1 MTSTFLRHAPAA
13 RGDHARRR
21 RRAITLTVPALAAG
35 AFHLAPAVAQ
45 TSEAVHGHGTLGA
58 SGVASRADTDAASA
72 KSDGAVREAASA
84 AASRTTTG
92 AAPNATTLPTIEI
105 VAAPESTPL
114 VVVTDPKTPRQP
126 LPASDGADYL
136 KTIPGFASIRSGG
149 TNGDPVL
156 RGMFGSRLNI
166 LANGMPTLGACPGRM
181 DAPTSYI
188 APESYDKVT
197 LVKGPQT
204 VLYGPGASAG
214 TVLFERVTPRF
225 KTPGMRFDG
234 SVVGGSF
241 GRNDQNV
248 DVTAGT
254 PDFYGRVSANHAH
267 SQDYEDGNGRTV
279 PSQWD
284 KWNADAALGWT
295 PDDNTRLEL
304 TAGTGDGYAR
314 YAGRGMDGAHFRRE
328 TFGLK
333 FDKKHIGDVLDRIE
347 AQVFYNEADHVMD
360 NYTLRMPDPTSSM
373 PMRMASEVRRRT
385 LGARVAATLR
395 LTDAFKLVTGVD
407 AQSNRLD
414 SRSAMGM
421 QNYGDKPWNPQANM
435 WNAGAFG
442 ELTWYASDASR
453 VIGGAR
459 IDYAAARDKRATTGG
474 MKMSMRNPTFDDLRS
489 RVLPSGF
496 VRYERDLASLP
507 VTWYAGIGHA
517 QRFPDYWELFS
528 AKRGPNG
535 SINAFSAI
543 KPEKTTQ
550 LDIGAQYK
558 SDKLDAWVSAYAG
571 YVQDFILFDYA
582 TGPMGQTTRAT
593 NVNAQIMGGEVGA
606 SWRPLA
612 PWRFEGA
619 LAYAWGRN
627 VQSGAPLPQMPPL
640 EARFGVEYTRGP
652 WSAGGL
658 WRVVAPQHRYA
669 LNEGNVVGKDFGPS
683 AGFGVL
689 SLHAQYNVSKT
700 VQISVGV
707 DNVLDKAYAE
717 HLNLAGNAGFGYPA
731 NLPVTEPGRT
741 AWVRL
746 STKL

>member
-1 MTSTFLRHAPAA
+1 MTIFSLRTPPALRSACARPAPRMLKLA
-13 RGDHARRR
+13 
-21 RRAITLTVPALAAG
+21 VPALTAG
-35 AFHLAPAVAQ
+35 VL
-45 TSEAVHGHGTLGA
+45 S
-58 SGVASRADTDAASA
+58 
-72 KSDGAVREAASA
+72 ASA
-84 AASRTTTG
+84 AAAD
-92 AAPNATTLPTIEI
+92 AARRAEASPDESGMLLPPVEV
-105 VAAPESTPL
+105 VASPLSTPL
-114 VVVTDPKTPRQP
+114 VVVTDPKAPRQP

-136 KTIPGFASIRSGG
+136 KTIPGFTSIRSGG

-156 RGMFGSRLNI
+156 RGMFGSRLNV
-166 LANGMPTLGACPGRM
+166 LANGMPTLGACPNRM

-197 LVKGPQT
+197 VVKGPQT

-214 TVLFERVTPRF
+214 TVLFERTTPRF
-225 KTPGMRFDG
+225 ERPGMRFDG

-254 PDFYGRVSANHAH
+254 PDFYGRVIANHAH
-267 SQDYEDGNGRTV
+267 AQDYRDGNGRTV

-295 PDDNTRLEL
+295 PDAHTRVEL

-314 YAGRGMDGAHFRRE
+314 YAGRGMDGAHFRRD
-328 TFGLK
+328 TFGLS
-333 FDKKHIGDVLDRIE
+333 FDKRHLGDVLDRIE
-347 AQVFYNEADHVMD
+347 ARVYYNEADHVMD
-360 NYTLRMPDPTSSM
+360 NYTLRQPDPASSM

-385 LGARVAATLR
+385 VGARAAATWR
-395 LTDAFKLVTGVD
+395 FGDAFKLVTGID

-414 SRSAMGM
+414 SRAAMGR
-421 QNYGDKPWNPQANM
+421 QNYGDQPWDAQATM

-442 ELTWYASDASR
+442 ELTWYAAETAR

-459 IDYAAARDKRATTGG
+459 VDYASARDKRATTGG
-474 MKMSMRNPTFDDLRS
+474 MMTSRPNPTFDDDRA

-517 QRFPDYWELFS
+517 ERYPDYWELFS
-528 AKRGPNG
+528 AKRGPAG
-535 SINAFSAI
+535 SVNAFSAVQ
-543 KPEKTTQ
+543 PEKTTQ

-558 SDKLDAWVSAYAG
+558 SDRLDAWVSAYAG

-582 TGPMGQTTRAT
+582 SGTMGSTTRAS
-593 NVNAQIMGGEVGA
+593 NVNAQIMGGEAGVG
-606 SWRPLA
+606 WRPIA
-612 PWRFEGA
+612 PLRIETSV
-619 LAYAWGRN
+619 AYAWGRN
-627 VQSGAPLPQMPPL
+627 ATSGDPLPQMPPL
-640 EARFGVEYTRGP
+640 EARVGLEYTRGA

-689 SLHAQYNVSKT
+689 SLHAQYNLSKT

-707 DNVLDKAYAE
+707 DNLLNKAYAE

-731 NLPVTEPGRT
+731 NAPVNEPGRT
-741 AWVRL
+741 AWVRV
-746 STKL
+746 SAKL

>member
-1 MTSTFLRHAPAA
+1 MTNFSLRTPPASRSACARPAPRMLKLA
-13 RGDHARRR
+13 
-21 RRAITLTVPALAAG
+21 VPALTAGVLSATAA
-35 AFHLAPAVAQ
+35 AAAADAPAHRADVPPD
-45 TSEAVHGHGTLGA
+45 TPGMLLPPVEV
-58 SGVASRADTDAASA
+58 VAS
-72 KSDGAVREAASA
+72 
-84 AASRTTTG
+84 
-92 AAPNATTLPTIEI
+92 PL
-105 VAAPESTPL
+105 STPL
-114 VVVTDPKTPRQP
+114 VIVTDPKAPRQP

-136 KTIPGFASIRSGG
+136 KTIPGFTSIRSGG

-156 RGMFGSRLNI
+156 RGMFGSRLNV
-166 LANGMPTLGACPGRM
+166 LANGMPTLGACPNRM

-197 LVKGPQT
+197 VVKGPQT

-214 TVLFERVTPRF
+214 TVLFERTTPRF
-225 KTPGMRFDG
+225 ERPGMRFDG
-234 SVVGGSF
+234 SIVGGAS

-254 PDFYGRVSANHAH
+254 PDFYGRVIANHAH
-267 SQDYEDGNGRTV
+267 EQDYRDGNGRTV

-295 PDDNTRLEL
+295 PDAHTRVEL

-314 YAGRGMDGAHFRRE
+314 YAGRGMDGAHFRRD
-328 TFGLK
+328 TFGLS
-333 FDKKHIGDVLDRIE
+333 FDKRHLGDVLDRIE
-347 AQVFYNEADHVMD
+347 ARVYYNEADHVMD
-360 NYTLRMPDPTSSM
+360 NYTLRQPDPASSM

-385 LGARVAATLR
+385 LGARAAATWR
-395 LTDAFKLVTGVD
+395 FGDAFKLVTGVD

-414 SRSAMGM
+414 SRAAMGR
-421 QNYGDKPWNPQANM
+421 QNYGDQPWDAQATM

-442 ELTWYASDASR
+442 ELTWYATEAAR

-459 IDYAAARDKRATTGG
+459 VDYASARDKRATTGG
-474 MKMSMRNPTFDDLRS
+474 MMMSRPNPTFDDDRA

-517 QRFPDYWELFS
+517 ERYPDYWELFS
-528 AKRGPNG
+528 AKRGPAG
-535 SINAFSAI
+535 SVNAFSAVQ
-543 KPEKTTQ
+543 PEKTTQ

-558 SDKLDAWVSAYAG
+558 SDRLDAWVSAYAG

-582 TGPMGQTTRAT
+582 SGMMGPTTRAS
-593 NVNAQIMGGEVGA
+593 NVNAQIMGGEAGVG
-606 SWRPLA
+606 WRPLA
-612 PWRFEGA
+612 PLRIETSV
-619 LAYAWGRN
+619 AYAWGRN
-627 VQSGAPLPQMPPL
+627 ATSGDPLPQMPPL
-640 EARFGVEYTRGP
+640 EARVGLEYTRGA

-689 SLHAQYNVSKT
+689 SLHAQYNLSKT

-707 DNVLDKAYAE
+707 DNLLNKAYAE

-731 NLPVTEPGRT
+731 NAPVNEPGRT
-741 AWVRL
+741 AWVRV
-746 STKL
+746 SAKL

>member
-1 MTSTFLRHAPAA
+1 MMHFPLRAQSASRNASRITCNTPS
-13 RGDHARRR
+13 RRLPLMLK
-21 RRAITLTVPALAAG
+21 LTMPALAAS
-35 AFHLAPAVAQ
+35 AM
-45 TSEAVHGHGTLGA
+45 T
-58 SGVASRADTDAASA
+58 AAC
-72 KSDGAVREAASA
+72 AA
-84 AASRTTTG
+84 TG
-92 AAPNATTLPTIEI
+92 AARAEGAGPAAQAGAADLLPPVEV
-105 VAAPESTPL
+105 VASPLRTPL
-114 VVVTDPKTPRQP
+114 VVVTNPKTPRQP

-149 TNGDPVL
+149 TNGDAVL

-188 APESYDKVT
+188 APESYDKLTV
-197 LVKGPQT
+197 VKGPQT

-214 TVLFERVTPRF
+214 TVLFERTTRRF
-225 KTPGMRFDG
+225 DKPGMRFDG
-234 SVVGGSF
+234 SLVGGSF
-241 GRNDQNV
+241 GRNDQNI

-254 PDFYGRVSANHAH
+254 PDVYGRVTANHAH
-267 SQDYEDGNGRTV
+267 SDDYKDGNGRTV

-295 PDDNTRLEL
+295 PDDHTRVEL
-304 TAGTGDGYAR
+304 TAGGGDGYAR

-328 TFGLK
+328 TFGLS
-333 FDKKHIGDVLDRIE
+333 FDRQHIGDVLDRVE
-347 AQVFYNEADHVMD
+347 ARVYYNEADHVMD

-385 LGARVAATLR
+385 LGARAAATFR
-395 LTDAFKLVTGVD
+395 FGDDFKLVAGVD

-414 SRSAMGM
+414 SRSAMGR
-421 QNYGDKPWNPQANM
+421 QNYADKPWNAQTTM

-459 IDYAAARDKRATTGG
+459 VDYASARDKRPTTGG
-474 MKMSMRNPTFDDLRS
+474 MMGKPNPTFDDDRS

-496 VRYERDLASLP
+496 IRYERDLTALP

-517 QRFPDYWELFS
+517 ERFPDYWELFS
-528 AKRGPNG
+528 AKRGPAG
-535 SINAFSAI
+535 AVNAFSAV

-550 LDIGAQYK
+550 LDIGAQYR
-558 SDKLDAWVSAYAG
+558 SERLDAWVSAYAG
-571 YVQDFILFDYA
+571 YVQDFILFNYA
-582 TGPMGQTTRAT
+582 AGMMGSTTQAT
-593 NVNAQIMGGEVGA
+593 NVNAQIMGGEAGVA
-606 SWRPLA
+606 WRPVA
-612 PWRFEGA
+612 PLRVETS

-627 VQSGAPLPQMPPL
+627 VATGDPLPQMPPL
-640 EARFGVEYTRGP
+640 EARFGVEYTRGA

-658 WRVVAPQHRYA
+658 WRVVASQHRYA

-700 VQISVGV
+700 VQVSVGV
-707 DNVLDKAYAE
+707 DNVLNKAYTE
-717 HLNLAGNAGFGYPA
+717 HLNLAGNAGFGYAA
-731 NLPVTEPGRT
+731 NTPVTEPGRT
-741 AWVRL
+741 AWVRV
-746 STKL
+746 SAKM

>member
-1 MTSTFLRHAPAA
+1 MTIFQLRAQPSPRNA
-13 RGDHARRR
+13 GMRRLPLMLK
-21 RRAITLTVPALAAG
+21 LTMPALAA
-35 AFHLAPAVAQ
+35 
-45 TSEAVHGHGTLGA
+45 
-58 SGVASRADTDAASA
+58 SA
-72 KSDGAVREAASA
+72 MTAASA
-84 AASRTTTG
+84 ATDAARTADTAA
-92 AAPNATTLPTIEI
+92 AAPAGVAEMLPPVEV
-105 VAAPESTPL
+105 VASPLTTPL
-114 VVVTDPKTPRQP
+114 VVVTDPKKPRQP

-136 KTIPGFASIRSGG
+136 KTIPGFTSIRSGG

-197 LVKGPQT
+197 VVKGPQT

-225 KTPGMRFDG
+225 DKPGMRFDG

-241 GRNDQNV
+241 GRNDQNL

-254 PDFYGRVSANHAH
+254 PDVYGRVTANHAH
-267 SQDYEDGNGRTV
+267 SDDYKDGNGRTV

-295 PDDNTRLEL
+295 PDDHTRVEL
-304 TAGTGDGYAR
+304 TAGGGDGYAR

-328 TFGLK
+328 TFGLS
-333 FDKKHIGDVLDRIE
+333 FDKRHIGDVLERIE
-347 AQVFYNEADHVMD
+347 ARVYYNEADHVMD
-360 NYTLRMPDPTSSM
+360 NYTLRQPDPTSSM

-385 LGARVAATLR
+385 FGARAAATFR
-395 LTDAFKLVTGVD
+395 FGSDFKLVTGVD

-414 SRSAMGM
+414 SRGAMGR
-421 QNYGDKPWNPQANM
+421 QNYGDQPWDAQATM

-459 IDYAAARDKRATTGG
+459 VDYASARDKRPTTGG
-474 MKMSMRNPTFDDLRS
+474 MMSKPNPTFDDTRS

-496 VRYERDLASLP
+496 VRYERDLAALP
-507 VTWYAGIGHA
+507 VTWYAGIGHTE
-517 QRFPDYWELFS
+517 RYPDYWELFS
-528 AKRGPNG
+528 AKRGPDG
-535 SINAFSAI
+535 AVNAFSAVQ
-543 KPEKTTQ
+543 PEKTTQ
-550 LDIGAQYK
+550 LDIGAQYRG
-558 SDKLDAWVSAYAG
+558 DKLDAWVSGYAG
-571 YVQDFILFDYA
+571 YVQDYILFNYA
-582 TGPMGQTTRAT
+582 AGKMGMTTQST
-593 NVNAQIMGGEVGA
+593 NVNAQIMGGEAGLA
-606 SWRPLA
+606 WRPVA
-612 PWRFEGA
+612 PLRVETS

-627 VQSGAPLPQMPPL
+627 ATSGDPLPQMPPL
-640 EARFGVEYTRGP
+640 EARFGLEYTRGA

-669 LNEGNVVGKDFGPS
+669 LNQGNVVGKDFGSS

-700 VQISVGV
+700 VQVSAGV
-707 DNVLDKAYAE
+707 DNVLDKAYTE

-731 NLPVTEPGRT
+731 RTPVNEPGRT
-741 AWVRL
+741 AWVRV
-746 STKL
+746 SAKM

>member
-1 MTSTFLRHAPAA
+1 MTHFPLRAPSASRNA
-13 RGDHARRR
+13 SRITRNTPSRRLPLMLK
-21 RRAITLTVPALAAG
+21 LTMPALAASAMTAACAATG
-35 AFHLAPAVAQ
+35 AARAEGAAPAVQA
-45 TSEAVHGHGTLGA
+45 GA
-58 SGVASRADTDAASA
+58 ADLLPPVEVVASPLR
-72 KSDGAVREAASA
+72 
-84 AASRTTTG
+84 
-92 AAPNATTLPTIEI
+92 
-105 VAAPESTPL
+105 TPL
-114 VVVTDPKTPRQP
+114 VVVTNPKTPRQP

-149 TNGDPVL
+149 TNGDAVL

-188 APESYDKVT
+188 APESYDKLTV
-197 LVKGPQT
+197 VKGPQT

-214 TVLFERVTPRF
+214 TVLFERTTRRF
-225 KTPGMRFDG
+225 DKPGMRFDG
-234 SVVGGSF
+234 SLVGGSF
-241 GRNDQNV
+241 GRNDQNI

-254 PDFYGRVSANHAH
+254 PDVYGRVTANHAH
-267 SQDYEDGNGRTV
+267 SDDYKDGNGRTV

-295 PDDNTRLEL
+295 PDDHTRVEL
-304 TAGTGDGYAR
+304 TAGGGDGYAR

-328 TFGLK
+328 TFGLS
-333 FDKKHIGDVLDRIE
+333 FDKQHIGDVLDRVE
-347 AQVFYNEADHVMD
+347 ARVYYNEADHVMD
-360 NYTLRMPDPTSSM
+360 NYTLRQPDPTSSM

-385 LGARVAATLR
+385 LGARAAATFR
-395 LTDAFKLVTGVD
+395 FGDDFKLVAGVD

-414 SRSAMGM
+414 SRSAMGR
-421 QNYGDKPWNPQANM
+421 QNYADKPWNAQTTM

-459 IDYAAARDKRATTGG
+459 VDYASARDKRPTTGG
-474 MKMSMRNPTFDDLRS
+474 MMGKPNPTFDDDRS

-496 VRYERDLASLP
+496 IRYERDLTALP

-517 QRFPDYWELFS
+517 ERFPDYWELFS
-528 AKRGPNG
+528 ANRGPAG
-535 SINAFSAI
+535 AVNAFSAV

-550 LDIGAQYK
+550 LDIGAQYR
-558 SDKLDAWVSAYAG
+558 SERLDAWVSAYAG
-571 YVQDFILFDYA
+571 YVQDFILFNYA
-582 TGPMGQTTRAT
+582 AGMMGSTTQAT
-593 NVNAQIMGGEVGA
+593 NVNAQIMGGEAGVA
-606 SWRPLA
+606 WRPVA
-612 PWRFEGA
+612 PLRVETS

-627 VQSGAPLPQMPPL
+627 VATGDPLPQMPPL
-640 EARFGVEYTRGP
+640 EARFGVEYTRGA

-658 WRVVAPQHRYA
+658 WRVAASQHRYA

-700 VQISVGV
+700 VQVSVGV
-707 DNVLDKAYAE
+707 DNVLNKAYTE
-717 HLNLAGNAGFGYPA
+717 HLNLAGNAGFGYAA
-731 NLPVTEPGRT
+731 NTPVTEPGRT
-741 AWVRL
+741 AWVRV
-746 STKL
+746 SAKM

>member
-1 MTSTFLRHAPAA
+1 MIHFPLRAPSASRNA
-13 RGDHARRR
+13 SRITRNTPSRRLPLMLK
-21 RRAITLTVPALAAG
+21 LTMPALAAS
-35 AFHLAPAVAQ
+35 AM
-45 TSEAVHGHGTLGA
+45 T
-58 SGVASRADTDAASA
+58 AAC
-72 KSDGAVREAASA
+72 AA
-84 AASRTTTG
+84 TG
-92 AAPNATTLPTIEI
+92 AARADDAGPAAQAGAADLLPPVEV
-105 VAAPESTPL
+105 VASPLRTPL
-114 VVVTDPKTPRQP
+114 VVVTNPKTPRQP

-149 TNGDPVL
+149 TNGDAVL

-188 APESYDKVT
+188 APESYDKLTV
-197 LVKGPQT
+197 VKGPQT

-214 TVLFERVTPRF
+214 TVLFERTTRRF
-225 KTPGMRFDG
+225 DKPGMRFDG
-234 SVVGGSF
+234 SLVGGSF
-241 GRNDQNV
+241 GRNDQNI

-254 PDFYGRVSANHAH
+254 PDVYGRVTANHAH
-267 SQDYEDGNGRTV
+267 SDDYKDGNGRTV

-295 PDDNTRLEL
+295 PDDHTRVEL
-304 TAGTGDGYAR
+304 TAGGGDGYAR

-328 TFGLK
+328 TFGLS
-333 FDKKHIGDVLDRIE
+333 FDKQHIGNVLDRVE
-347 AQVFYNEADHVMD
+347 ARVYYNEADHVMD
-360 NYTLRMPDPTSSM
+360 NYTLRQPDPTSSM

-385 LGARVAATLR
+385 LGARAAATFR
-395 LTDAFKLVTGVD
+395 FGDDFKLVAGVD

-414 SRSAMGM
+414 SRSAMGR
-421 QNYGDKPWNPQANM
+421 QNYADKPWNAQTTM

-459 IDYAAARDKRATTGG
+459 VDYASARDKRPTTGG
-474 MKMSMRNPTFDDLRS
+474 MMGKPNPTFDDDRS

-496 VRYERDLASLP
+496 IRYERDLTALP

-517 QRFPDYWELFS
+517 ERFPDYWELFS
-528 AKRGPNG
+528 AKRGPAG
-535 SINAFSAI
+535 AVNAFSAV

-550 LDIGAQYK
+550 LDIGAQYR
-558 SDKLDAWVSAYAG
+558 SERLDAWVSAYAG
-571 YVQDFILFDYA
+571 YVQDFILFNYA
-582 TGPMGQTTRAT
+582 AGMMGSTTQAT
-593 NVNAQIMGGEVGA
+593 NVNAQIMGGEAGVA
-606 SWRPLA
+606 WRPVA
-612 PWRFEGA
+612 PLRVETS

-627 VQSGAPLPQMPPL
+627 VATGDPLPQMPPL
-640 EARFGVEYTRGP
+640 EARFGVEYTRGA

-658 WRVVAPQHRYA
+658 WRVVASQHRYA

-700 VQISVGV
+700 VQVSVGV
-707 DNVLDKAYAE
+707 DNVLNKAYTE
-717 HLNLAGNAGFGYPA
+717 HLNLAGNAGFGYAA
-731 NLPVTEPGRT
+731 NTPVTEPGRT
-741 AWVRL
+741 AWVRV
-746 STKL
+746 SAKM

>member
-1 MTSTFLRHAPAA
+1 MTIFSLRTPPAPRSACA
-13 RGDHARRR
+13 RPAPRMLKL
-21 RRAITLTVPALAAG
+21 AVPALTAGVLSATAA
-35 AFHLAPAVAQ
+35 AAEADAPAHRADVPPD
-45 TSEAVHGHGTLGA
+45 TPGMLLPPVEV
-58 SGVASRADTDAASA
+58 VAS
-72 KSDGAVREAASA
+72 
-84 AASRTTTG
+84 
-92 AAPNATTLPTIEI
+92 PL
-105 VAAPESTPL
+105 STPL
-114 VVVTDPKTPRQP
+114 VVVTDPKAPRQP

-136 KTIPGFASIRSGG
+136 KTIPGFTSIRSGG

-156 RGMFGSRLNI
+156 RGMFGSRLNV
-166 LANGMPTLGACPGRM
+166 LANGMPTLGACPNRM

-197 LVKGPQT
+197 VVKGPQT

-214 TVLFERVTPRF
+214 TVLFERTTPRF
-225 KTPGMRFDG
+225 ERPGMRFDG

-254 PDFYGRVSANHAH
+254 LDFYGRVIANHAH
-267 SQDYEDGNGRTV
+267 AQDYRDGNGRTV

-295 PDDNTRLEL
+295 PDAHTRVEL

-314 YAGRGMDGAHFRRE
+314 YAGRGMDGAHFRRD
-328 TFGLK
+328 TFGLS
-333 FDKKHIGDVLDRIE
+333 FDKRHLGDVLDRIE
-347 AQVFYNEADHVMD
+347 ARVYYNEADHVMD
-360 NYTLRMPDPTSSM
+360 NYTLRQPDPASSM

-385 LGARVAATLR
+385 VGARAAATWR
-395 LTDAFKLVTGVD
+395 FGDAFKLVTGVD

-414 SRSAMGM
+414 SRAAMGR
-421 QNYGDKPWNPQANM
+421 QNYGDQPWDAQATM

-442 ELTWYASDASR
+442 ELTWYATEAAR

-459 IDYAAARDKRATTGG
+459 VDYASARDKRATTGG
-474 MKMSMRNPTFDDLRS
+474 MMTSRPNPTFDDDRA

-496 VRYERDLASLP
+496 LRYERDLASLP

-517 QRFPDYWELFS
+517 ERYPDYWELFS
-528 AKRGPNG
+528 AKRGPAG
-535 SINAFSAI
+535 SVNAFSAVR
-543 KPEKTTQ
+543 PEKTTQ

-558 SDKLDAWVSAYAG
+558 SDRLDAWVSAYAG

-582 TGPMGQTTRAT
+582 SGMMGPTTQAS
-593 NVNAQIMGGEVGA
+593 NVNAQIMGGEAGVG
-606 SWRPLA
+606 WRPLA
-612 PWRFEGA
+612 PLRIETS

-627 VQSGAPLPQMPPL
+627 ATSGDPLPQMPPL
-640 EARFGVEYTRGP
+640 EARVGLEYTRGA
-652 WSAGGL
+652 WSAGGV

-707 DNVLDKAYAE
+707 DNLLNKAYAE

-731 NLPVTEPGRT
+731 NAPVNEPGRT
-741 AWVRL
+741 AWVRV
-746 STKL
+746 SAKL

>member
-1 MTSTFLRHAPAA
+1 MIHFPLRAPSAS
-13 RGDHARRR
+13 RITRNTTTRRLPLMLK
-21 RRAITLTVPALAAG
+21 LTMPALAAC
-35 AFHLAPAVAQ
+35 
-45 TSEAVHGHGTLGA
+45 
-58 SGVASRADTDAASA
+58 AA
-72 KSDGAVREAASA
+72 
-84 AASRTTTG
+84 TG
-92 AAPNATTLPTIEI
+92 AARADDAGPAAQAGAADLLPPVEV
-105 VAAPESTPL
+105 VASPLRTPL
-114 VVVTDPKTPRQP
+114 VVVTNPKTPRQP

-149 TNGDPVL
+149 TNGDAVL

-188 APESYDKVT
+188 APESYDKLTV
-197 LVKGPQT
+197 VKGPQT

-214 TVLFERVTPRF
+214 TVLFERTTRRF
-225 KTPGMRFDG
+225 DKPGMRFDG
-234 SVVGGSF
+234 SLVGGSF
-241 GRNDQNV
+241 GRNDQNI

-254 PDFYGRVSANHAH
+254 PDVYGRVTANHAH
-267 SQDYEDGNGRTV
+267 SDDYKDGNGRTV

-295 PDDNTRLEL
+295 PDDHTRVEL
-304 TAGTGDGYAR
+304 TAGGGDGYAR

-328 TFGLK
+328 TFGLS
-333 FDKKHIGDVLDRIE
+333 FDRQHIGDVLDRVE
-347 AQVFYNEADHVMD
+347 ARVYYNEADHVMD
-360 NYTLRMPDPTSSM
+360 NYTLRQPDPTSSM

-385 LGARVAATLR
+385 FGARAAATFR
-395 LTDAFKLVTGVD
+395 FGDDFKLVAGVD

-414 SRSAMGM
+414 SRSAMGR
-421 QNYGDKPWNPQANM
+421 QNYADKPWNAQTTM

-459 IDYAAARDKRATTGG
+459 VDYASARDKRPTTGG
-474 MKMSMRNPTFDDLRS
+474 MMGKPNPTFDDDRS

-496 VRYERDLASLP
+496 IRYERDLTALP

-517 QRFPDYWELFS
+517 ERFPDYWELFS
-528 AKRGPNG
+528 AKRGPAG
-535 SINAFSAI
+535 AVNAFSAV

-550 LDIGAQYK
+550 LDIGAQYR
-558 SDKLDAWVSAYAG
+558 SERLDAWVSAYAG
-571 YVQDFILFDYA
+571 YVQDFILFNYA
-582 TGPMGQTTRAT
+582 AGMMGSTTQAT
-593 NVNAQIMGGEVGA
+593 NVNAQIMGGEAGVA
-606 SWRPLA
+606 WRPVA
-612 PWRFEGA
+612 PLRVETS

-627 VQSGAPLPQMPPL
+627 VATGDPLPQMPPL
-640 EARFGVEYTRGP
+640 EARFGVEYTRGA

-658 WRVVAPQHRYA
+658 WRVVASQHRYA

-700 VQISVGV
+700 VQVSVGV
-707 DNVLDKAYAE
+707 DNVLNKAYTE
-717 HLNLAGNAGFGYPA
+717 HLNLAGNAGFGYAA
-731 NLPVTEPGRT
+731 NTPVTEPGRT
-741 AWVRL
+741 AWVRV
-746 STKL
+746 SAKM

>member
-1 MTSTFLRHAPAA
+1 MIRFPLCAQSASRNAS
-13 RGDHARRR
+13 R
-21 RRAITLTVPALAAG
+21 ITCNTTRNTPSWRLPLMLKLTMPALAAS
-35 AFHLAPAVAQ
+35 AM
-45 TSEAVHGHGTLGA
+45 T
-58 SGVASRADTDAASA
+58 AAC
-72 KSDGAVREAASA
+72 AA
-84 AASRTTTG
+84 TG
-92 AAPNATTLPTIEI
+92 AARADDAGPAVQAGAADLLPPVEV
-105 VAAPESTPL
+105 VASPLRTPL
-114 VVVTDPKTPRQP
+114 VVVTNPKTPRQP

-149 TNGDPVL
+149 TNGDAVL

-188 APESYDKVT
+188 APESYDKLTV
-197 LVKGPQT
+197 VKGPQT

-214 TVLFERVTPRF
+214 TVLFERTTRRF
-225 KTPGMRFDG
+225 DKPGMRFDG
-234 SVVGGSF
+234 SLVGGSF
-241 GRNDQNV
+241 GRNDQNI

-254 PDFYGRVSANHAH
+254 PDVYGRVTANHAH
-267 SQDYEDGNGRTV
+267 SDDYKDGNGRTV

-295 PDDNTRLEL
+295 PDDHTRVEL
-304 TAGTGDGYAR
+304 TAGGGDGYAR

-328 TFGLK
+328 TFGLS
-333 FDKKHIGDVLDRIE
+333 FDKQHIGDVLDRVE
-347 AQVFYNEADHVMD
+347 ARVYYNEADHVMD
-360 NYTLRMPDPTSSM
+360 NYTLRQPDPTSSM

-385 LGARVAATLR
+385 LGARAAATFR
-395 LTDAFKLVTGVD
+395 FGDDFKLVAGVD

-414 SRSAMGM
+414 SRSAMGR
-421 QNYGDKPWNPQANM
+421 QNYADKPWNAQTTM

-459 IDYAAARDKRATTGG
+459 VDYASARDKRPTTGG
-474 MKMSMRNPTFDDLRS
+474 MMGKPNPTFDDDRS

-496 VRYERDLASLP
+496 IRYERDLTALP

-517 QRFPDYWELFS
+517 ERFPDYWELFS
-528 AKRGPNG
+528 AKRGPAG
-535 SINAFSAI
+535 AVNAFSAV

-550 LDIGAQYK
+550 LDIGAQYR
-558 SDKLDAWVSAYAG
+558 SERLDAWVSAYAG
-571 YVQDFILFDYA
+571 YVQDFILFNYA
-582 TGPMGQTTRAT
+582 SGMMGSTTQAT
-593 NVNAQIMGGEVGA
+593 NVNAQIMGGEAGVA
-606 SWRPLA
+606 WRPVA
-612 PWRFEGA
+612 PLRVETS

-627 VQSGAPLPQMPPL
+627 VATGDPLPQMPPL
-640 EARFGVEYTRGP
+640 EARFGVEYTRGA

-658 WRVVAPQHRYA
+658 WRVVASQHRYA

-700 VQISVGV
+700 VQVSVGV
-707 DNVLDKAYAE
+707 DNVLNKAYTE
-717 HLNLAGNAGFGYPA
+717 HLNLAGNAGFGYAA
-731 NLPVTEPGRT
+731 NTPVTEPGRT
-741 AWVRL
+741 AWVRV
-746 STKL
+746 SAKM

>member
-1 MTSTFLRHAPAA
+1 MIHFPLRAQSASRNASRITCNTTRNTPS
-13 RGDHARRR
+13 RRLPLMLK
-21 RRAITLTVPALAAG
+21 LTMPALAAS
-35 AFHLAPAVAQ
+35 AM
-45 TSEAVHGHGTLGA
+45 T
-58 SGVASRADTDAASA
+58 AAC
-72 KSDGAVREAASA
+72 AA
-84 AASRTTTG
+84 TG
-92 AAPNATTLPTIEI
+92 AARADDAGPAAQAGAADLLPPVEV
-105 VAAPESTPL
+105 VASPLRTPL
-114 VVVTDPKTPRQP
+114 VVVTNPKTPRQP

-149 TNGDPVL
+149 TNGDAVL

-188 APESYDKVT
+188 APESYDKLTV
-197 LVKGPQT
+197 VKGPQT

-214 TVLFERVTPRF
+214 TVLFERTTRRF
-225 KTPGMRFDG
+225 DKPGMRFDG
-234 SVVGGSF
+234 SLVGGSF
-241 GRNDQNV
+241 GRNDQNI

-254 PDFYGRVSANHAH
+254 PDVYGRVTANHAH
-267 SQDYEDGNGRTV
+267 SDDYKDGNGRTV

-295 PDDNTRLEL
+295 PDDHTRVEL
-304 TAGTGDGYAR
+304 TAGGGDGYAR

-328 TFGLK
+328 TFGLS
-333 FDKKHIGDVLDRIE
+333 FDKQHIGDVLDRVE
-347 AQVFYNEADHVMD
+347 ARVYYNEADHVMD
-360 NYTLRMPDPTSSM
+360 NYTLRQPDPTSSM

-385 LGARVAATLR
+385 LGARAAATFR
-395 LTDAFKLVTGVD
+395 FGDDFKLVAGVD

-414 SRSAMGM
+414 SRSAMGR
-421 QNYGDKPWNPQANM
+421 QNYADKPWNAQTTM

-459 IDYAAARDKRATTGG
+459 VDYASARDKRPTTGG
-474 MKMSMRNPTFDDLRS
+474 MMGKPNPTFDDDRS

-496 VRYERDLASLP
+496 IRYERDLTALP

-517 QRFPDYWELFS
+517 ERFPDYWELFS
-528 AKRGPNG
+528 AKRGPAG
-535 SINAFSAI
+535 AVNAFSAV

-550 LDIGAQYK
+550 LDIGAQYR
-558 SDKLDAWVSAYAG
+558 SERLDAWVSAYAG
-571 YVQDFILFDYA
+571 YVQDFILFNYA
-582 TGPMGQTTRAT
+582 AGMMGSTTQAT
-593 NVNAQIMGGEVGA
+593 NVNAQIMGGEAGVA
-606 SWRPLA
+606 WRPVA
-612 PWRFEGA
+612 PLRVETS

-627 VQSGAPLPQMPPL
+627 VATGDPLPQMPPL
-640 EARFGVEYTRGP
+640 EARFGVEYTRGA

-658 WRVVAPQHRYA
+658 WRVVASQHRYA

-700 VQISVGV
+700 VQVSVGV
-707 DNVLDKAYAE
+707 DNVLNKAYTE
-717 HLNLAGNAGFGYPA
+717 HLNLAGNAGFGYAA
-731 NLPVTEPGRT
+731 NTPVTEPGRT
-741 AWVRL
+741 AWVRV
-746 STKL
+746 SAKM

>member
-1 MTSTFLRHAPAA
+1 MTIFQLRAQPSPRNA
-13 RGDHARRR
+13 GMRRLPLMLK
-21 RRAITLTVPALAAG
+21 LTMPALAA
-35 AFHLAPAVAQ
+35 
-45 TSEAVHGHGTLGA
+45 
-58 SGVASRADTDAASA
+58 SA
-72 KSDGAVREAASA
+72 MTAASA
-84 AASRTTTG
+84 ATDAARTADTEA
-92 AAPNATTLPTIEI
+92 AAPAGVAEMLPPVEV
-105 VAAPESTPL
+105 VASPLTTPL
-114 VVVTDPKTPRQP
+114 VVVTDPKKPRQP

-136 KTIPGFASIRSGG
+136 KTIPGFTSIRSGG

-197 LVKGPQT
+197 VVKGPQT

-225 KTPGMRFDG
+225 DKPGMRFDG

-241 GRNDQNV
+241 GRNDQNL

-254 PDFYGRVSANHAH
+254 PDVYGRVTANHAH
-267 SQDYEDGNGRTV
+267 SDDYKDGNGRTV

-295 PDDNTRLEL
+295 PDDHTRVEL
-304 TAGTGDGYAR
+304 TAGGGDGYAR

-328 TFGLK
+328 TFGLS
-333 FDKKHIGDVLDRIE
+333 FDKRHIGDVLERIE
-347 AQVFYNEADHVMD
+347 ARVYYNEADHVMD
-360 NYTLRMPDPTSSM
+360 NYTLRQPDPTSSM

-385 LGARVAATLR
+385 FGARAAATFR
-395 LTDAFKLVTGVD
+395 FGSDFKLVTGVD

-414 SRSAMGM
+414 SRGAMGR
-421 QNYGDKPWNPQANM
+421 QSYGDQPWDAQATM

-442 ELTWYASDASR
+442 ELTSYASDASR

-459 IDYAAARDKRATTGG
+459 VDYASARDKRPTTGG
-474 MKMSMRNPTFDDLRS
+474 MMSKPNPTFDDTRS

-496 VRYERDLASLP
+496 VRYERDLAALP
-507 VTWYAGIGHA
+507 VTWYAGIGHTE
-517 QRFPDYWELFS
+517 RYPDYWELFS
-528 AKRGPNG
+528 AKRGPDG
-535 SINAFSAI
+535 AVNAFSAVQ
-543 KPEKTTQ
+543 PEKTTQ
-550 LDIGAQYK
+550 LDIGAQYRG
-558 SDKLDAWVSAYAG
+558 DKLDAWVSGYVG
-571 YVQDFILFDYA
+571 YVQDYILFNYA
-582 TGPMGQTTRAT
+582 AGKMGMTTQST
-593 NVNAQIMGGEVGA
+593 NVNAQIMGGEAGLA
-606 SWRPLA
+606 WRPVA
-612 PWRFEGA
+612 PLRVETS

-627 VQSGAPLPQMPPL
+627 ATSGDPLPQMPPL
-640 EARFGVEYTRGP
+640 EARFGLEYTRGA

-669 LNEGNVVGKDFGPS
+669 LNQGNVVGKDFGSS

-700 VQISVGV
+700 VQVSVGV
-707 DNVLDKAYAE
+707 DNVLDKAYTE

-731 NLPVTEPGRT
+731 RTPVNEPGRT
-741 AWVRL
+741 AWVRV
-746 STKL
+746 SAKM

>member
-1 MTSTFLRHAPAA
+1 MTIFQLRAQPSPRNA
-13 RGDHARRR
+13 GMRRLPLMLK
-21 RRAITLTVPALAAG
+21 LTMPALAA
-35 AFHLAPAVAQ
+35 
-45 TSEAVHGHGTLGA
+45 
-58 SGVASRADTDAASA
+58 SA
-72 KSDGAVREAASA
+72 MTAASA
-84 AASRTTTG
+84 ATDAARTADTAA
-92 AAPNATTLPTIEI
+92 AAPAGVAEMLPPVEV
-105 VAAPESTPL
+105 VASPLTTPL
-114 VVVTDPKTPRQP
+114 VVVTDPKKPRQP

-136 KTIPGFASIRSGG
+136 KTIPGFTSIRSGG

-197 LVKGPQT
+197 VVKGPQT

-225 KTPGMRFDG
+225 DKPGMRFDG
-234 SVVGGSF
+234 SVVGSSF
-241 GRNDQNV
+241 GRNDQNL

-254 PDFYGRVSANHAH
+254 PDVYGRVTANHAH
-267 SQDYEDGNGRTV
+267 SDDYKDGNGRTV

-295 PDDNTRLEL
+295 PDDHTRVEL
-304 TAGTGDGYAR
+304 TAGGGDGYAR

-328 TFGLK
+328 TFGLS
-333 FDKKHIGDVLDRIE
+333 FDKRHIGDVLERIE
-347 AQVFYNEADHVMD
+347 ARVYYNEADHVMD
-360 NYTLRMPDPTSSM
+360 NYTLRQPDPTSSM

-385 LGARVAATLR
+385 FGARAAATFR
-395 LTDAFKLVTGVD
+395 FGSDFKLVTGVD

-414 SRSAMGM
+414 SRGAMGR
-421 QNYGDKPWNPQANM
+421 QNYGDQPWDAQATM

-459 IDYAAARDKRATTGG
+459 VDYASARDKRPTTGG
-474 MKMSMRNPTFDDLRS
+474 MMSKPNPTFDDTRS

-496 VRYERDLASLP
+496 VRYERDLAALP
-507 VTWYAGIGHA
+507 VTWYAGIGHTE
-517 QRFPDYWELFS
+517 RYPDYWELFS
-528 AKRGPNG
+528 AKRGPDG
-535 SINAFSAI
+535 AVNAFSAVQ
-543 KPEKTTQ
+543 PEKTTQ
-550 LDIGAQYK
+550 LDIGAQYRG
-558 SDKLDAWVSAYAG
+558 DKLDAWVSGYAG
-571 YVQDFILFDYA
+571 YVQDYILFNYA
-582 TGPMGQTTRAT
+582 AGKMGMTTQST
-593 NVNAQIMGGEVGA
+593 NVNAQIMGGEAGLA
-606 SWRPLA
+606 WRPVA
-612 PWRFEGA
+612 PLRVETS

-627 VQSGAPLPQMPPL
+627 ATSGDPLPQMPPL
-640 EARFGVEYTRGP
+640 EARFGLEYTRGA

-669 LNEGNVVGKDFGPS
+669 LNQGNVVGKDFGSS

-700 VQISVGV
+700 VQVSVGV
-707 DNVLDKAYAE
+707 DNVLDKAYTE

-731 NLPVTEPGRT
+731 RTPVNEPGRT
-741 AWVRL
+741 AWVRV
-746 STKL
+746 SAKM

>member
-1 MTSTFLRHAPAA
+1 MTIFSLRTPPASRSACARPAPRMLKLA
-13 RGDHARRR
+13 
-21 RRAITLTVPALAAG
+21 VPALTAGVLSATAA
-35 AFHLAPAVAQ
+35 AADAPAHRADVPPD
-45 TSEAVHGHGTLGA
+45 TPGMLLPPVEV
-58 SGVASRADTDAASA
+58 VAS
-72 KSDGAVREAASA
+72 
-84 AASRTTTG
+84 
-92 AAPNATTLPTIEI
+92 PL
-105 VAAPESTPL
+105 STPL
-114 VVVTDPKTPRQP
+114 VVVTDPKAPRQP

-136 KTIPGFASIRSGG
+136 KTIPGFTSIRSGG

-156 RGMFGSRLNI
+156 RGMFGSRLNV
-166 LANGMPTLGACPGRM
+166 LANGMPTLGACPNRM

-197 LVKGPQT
+197 VVKGPQT

-214 TVLFERVTPRF
+214 TVLFERTTPRF
-225 KTPGMRFDG
+225 ERPGMRFDG

-254 PDFYGRVSANHAH
+254 PDFYGRVIANHAH
-267 SQDYEDGNGRTV
+267 AQDYRDGNGRTV

-295 PDDNTRLEL
+295 PDAHTRVEL

-314 YAGRGMDGAHFRRE
+314 YAGRGMDGAHFRRD
-328 TFGLK
+328 TFGLS
-333 FDKKHIGDVLDRIE
+333 FDKRHLGDVLDRIE
-347 AQVFYNEADHVMD
+347 ARVYYNEADHVMD
-360 NYTLRMPDPTSSM
+360 NYTLRQPDPASSM

-385 LGARVAATLR
+385 LGARAAATWR
-395 LTDAFKLVTGVD
+395 FGDAFKLVTGVD

-414 SRSAMGM
+414 SRAAMGR
-421 QNYGDKPWNPQANM
+421 QNYGDQPWDAQATM

-442 ELTWYASDASR
+442 ELTWYATEAAR

-459 IDYAAARDKRATTGG
+459 VDYASARDKRATTGG
-474 MKMSMRNPTFDDLRS
+474 MMTSRPNPTFDDDRA

-496 VRYERDLASLP
+496 LRYERDLASLP

-517 QRFPDYWELFS
+517 ERYPDYWELFS
-528 AKRGPNG
+528 AKRGPAG
-535 SINAFSAI
+535 SVNAFSAVQ
-543 KPEKTTQ
+543 PEKTTQ

-558 SDKLDAWVSAYAG
+558 SDRLDAWVSAYAG

-582 TGPMGQTTRAT
+582 GGMMGPTTQAS
-593 NVNAQIMGGEVGA
+593 NVNAQIMGGEAGVG
-606 SWRPLA
+606 WRPLA
-612 PWRFEGA
+612 PLRIETSV
-619 LAYAWGRN
+619 AYAWGRN
-627 VQSGAPLPQMPPL
+627 ATSGDPLPQMPPL
-640 EARFGVEYTRGP
+640 EARVGLEYTRGA

-689 SLHAQYNVSKT
+689 SLHAQYNLSKT

-707 DNVLDKAYAE
+707 DNLLNKAYAE

-731 NLPVTEPGRT
+731 NAPVNEPGRT
-741 AWVRL
+741 AWVRV
-746 STKL
+746 SAKL

>member
-1 MTSTFLRHAPAA
+1 MTIFSLRTPPAPRSACA
-13 RGDHARRR
+13 RPAPRMLKL
-21 RRAITLTVPALAAG
+21 AVPALTAGVLSATAA
-35 AFHLAPAVAQ
+35 AAEADAPAHRADVPPD
-45 TSEAVHGHGTLGA
+45 TPGMLLPPVEV
-58 SGVASRADTDAASA
+58 VAS
-72 KSDGAVREAASA
+72 
-84 AASRTTTG
+84 
-92 AAPNATTLPTIEI
+92 PL
-105 VAAPESTPL
+105 STPL
-114 VVVTDPKTPRQP
+114 VVVTDPKAPRQP

-136 KTIPGFASIRSGG
+136 KTIPGFTSIRSGG

-156 RGMFGSRLNI
+156 RGMFGSRLNV
-166 LANGMPTLGACPGRM
+166 LANGMPTLGACPNRM

-197 LVKGPQT
+197 VVKGPQT

-214 TVLFERVTPRF
+214 TVLFERTTPRF
-225 KTPGMRFDG
+225 ERPGMRFDG

-254 PDFYGRVSANHAH
+254 LDFYGRVIANHAH
-267 SQDYEDGNGRTV
+267 AQDYRDGNGRTV

-295 PDDNTRLEL
+295 PDAHTRVEL

-314 YAGRGMDGAHFRRE
+314 YAGRGMDGAHFRRD
-328 TFGLK
+328 TFGLS
-333 FDKKHIGDVLDRIE
+333 FDKRHLGDVLDRIE
-347 AQVFYNEADHVMD
+347 ARVYYNEADHVMD
-360 NYTLRMPDPTSSM
+360 NYTLRQPDPASSM

-385 LGARVAATLR
+385 VGARAAATWR
-395 LTDAFKLVTGVD
+395 FGDAFKLVTGVD

-414 SRSAMGM
+414 SRAAMGR
-421 QNYGDKPWNPQANM
+421 QNYGDQPWDAQATM

-442 ELTWYASDASR
+442 ELTWYATEAAR

-459 IDYAAARDKRATTGG
+459 VDYASARDKRATTGG
-474 MKMSMRNPTFDDLRS
+474 MMTSRPNPTFDDDRA

-496 VRYERDLASLP
+496 LRYERDLASLP

-517 QRFPDYWELFS
+517 ERYPDYWELFS
-528 AKRGPNG
+528 AKRGPAG
-535 SINAFSAI
+535 SVNAFSAVR
-543 KPEKTTQ
+543 PEKTTQ

-558 SDKLDAWVSAYAG
+558 SDRLDAWVSAYAG

-582 TGPMGQTTRAT
+582 SGMMGPTTQAS
-593 NVNAQIMGGEVGA
+593 NVNAQIMGGEAGVG
-606 SWRPLA
+606 WRPLA
-612 PWRFEGA
+612 PLRIETS

-627 VQSGAPLPQMPPL
+627 ATSGDPLPQMPPL
-640 EARFGVEYTRGP
+640 EARVGPEYTRGA
-652 WSAGGL
+652 WSAGGV

-707 DNVLDKAYAE
+707 DNLLNKAYAE

-731 NLPVTEPGRT
+731 NAPVNEPGRT
-741 AWVRL
+741 AWVRV
-746 STKL
+746 SAKL

>member
-1 MTSTFLRHAPAA
+1 MTIFQLRAQPSPRNA
-13 RGDHARRR
+13 GMRRLPLMLK
-21 RRAITLTVPALAAG
+21 LTMPALAA
-35 AFHLAPAVAQ
+35 
-45 TSEAVHGHGTLGA
+45 
-58 SGVASRADTDAASA
+58 SA
-72 KSDGAVREAASA
+72 MTAASA
-84 AASRTTTG
+84 ATE
-92 AAPNATTLPTIEI
+92 AARAADAAAATTAGVAEMLPPVEV
-105 VAAPESTPL
+105 VASPLTTPL
-114 VVVTDPKTPRQP
+114 VVVTDPKKPRQP

-136 KTIPGFASIRSGG
+136 KTIPGFTSIRSGG

-197 LVKGPQT
+197 VVKGPQT

-225 KTPGMRFDG
+225 DKPGMRFDG

-241 GRNDQNV
+241 GRNDQNL

-254 PDFYGRVSANHAH
+254 PDVYGRVTANHAH
-267 SQDYEDGNGRTV
+267 SDDYKDGNGRTV

-295 PDDNTRLEL
+295 PDDHTRVEL
-304 TAGTGDGYAR
+304 TAGGGDGYAR

-328 TFGLK
+328 TFGLS
-333 FDKKHIGDVLDRIE
+333 FDKRHIGDVLERIE
-347 AQVFYNEADHVMD
+347 ARVYYNEADHVMD
-360 NYTLRMPDPTSSM
+360 NYTLRQPDPTSSM

-385 LGARVAATLR
+385 FGARAAATFR
-395 LTDAFKLVTGVD
+395 FGDGFKLVTGVD

-414 SRSAMGM
+414 SRGAMGR
-421 QNYGDKPWNPQANM
+421 QNYGDQPWDAQATM

-459 IDYAAARDKRATTGG
+459 VDYASARDKRPTTGG
-474 MKMSMRNPTFDDLRS
+474 MMSKPNPTFDDDRS

-496 VRYERDLASLP
+496 VRYERDLAALP
-507 VTWYAGIGHA
+507 VTWYAGIGHTE
-517 QRFPDYWELFS
+517 RYPDYWELFS
-528 AKRGPNG
+528 AKRGPDG
-535 SINAFSAI
+535 AVNAFSAVQ
-543 KPEKTTQ
+543 PEKTTQ
-550 LDIGAQYK
+550 LDIGAQYRG
-558 SDKLDAWVSAYAG
+558 DKLDAWVSGYAG
-571 YVQDFILFDYA
+571 YVQDYILFNYA
-582 TGPMGQTTRAT
+582 AGKMGMTTQST
-593 NVNAQIMGGEVGA
+593 NVNAQIMGGEAGLA
-606 SWRPLA
+606 WRPVA
-612 PWRFEGA
+612 PLRVETS

-627 VQSGAPLPQMPPL
+627 ATSGDPLPQMPPL
-640 EARFGVEYTRGP
+640 EARFGLEYTRGA

-669 LNEGNVVGKDFGPS
+669 LNQGNVVGKDFGSS

-700 VQISVGV
+700 VQVSVGV
-707 DNVLDKAYAE
+707 DNVLDKAYTE

-731 NLPVTEPGRT
+731 RTPVNEPGRT
-741 AWVRL
+741 AWVRV
-746 STKL
+746 SAKM

>member
-1 MTSTFLRHAPAA
+1 MTIFSLRTPPASRSACARPAPRMLKLA
-13 RGDHARRR
+13 
-21 RRAITLTVPALAAG
+21 VPALTAGVLSATAA
-35 AFHLAPAVAQ
+35 AADADAPAHRADVLPD
-45 TSEAVHGHGTLGA
+45 TPGMLLPPVEV
-58 SGVASRADTDAASA
+58 VAS
-72 KSDGAVREAASA
+72 
-84 AASRTTTG
+84 
-92 AAPNATTLPTIEI
+92 PL
-105 VAAPESTPL
+105 STPL
-114 VVVTDPKTPRQP
+114 VVVTDPKAPRQP

-136 KTIPGFASIRSGG
+136 KTIPGFTSIRSGG

-156 RGMFGSRLNI
+156 RGMFGSRLNV
-166 LANGMPTLGACPGRM
+166 LANGMPTLGACPNRM

-197 LVKGPQT
+197 VVKGPQT
-204 VLYGPGASAG
+204 VLHGPGASAG
-214 TVLFERVTPRF
+214 TVLFERTTPRF
-225 KTPGMRFDG
+225 ERPGMRFDG
-234 SVVGGSF
+234 SLVGGSF

-254 PDFYGRVSANHAH
+254 PDFYGRVIANHAH
-267 SQDYEDGNGRTV
+267 AQDYRDGNGRTV

-295 PDDNTRLEL
+295 PGAHTRVEL

-314 YAGRGMDGAHFRRE
+314 YAGRGMDGAHFRRD
-328 TFGLK
+328 TFGLS
-333 FDKKHIGDVLDRIE
+333 FDKRHLGDVLDRIE
-347 AQVFYNEADHVMD
+347 ARVYYNEADHVMD
-360 NYTLRMPDPTSSM
+360 NYTLRQPDPASSM

-385 LGARVAATLR
+385 VGARAAATWR
-395 LTDAFKLVTGVD
+395 FGDAFKLVTGVD

-414 SRSAMGM
+414 SRAAMGR
-421 QNYGDKPWNPQANM
+421 QNYGDQPWDAQATM
-435 WNAGAFG
+435 WNAGVFG
-442 ELTWYASDASR
+442 ELTWYATEAAR

-459 IDYAAARDKRATTGG
+459 VDYASARDKRATTGG
-474 MKMSMRNPTFDDLRS
+474 MMTSRPNPTFDDDRA

-517 QRFPDYWELFS
+517 ERYPDYWELFS
-528 AKRGPNG
+528 AKRGPAG
-535 SINAFSAI
+535 SVNAFSAVQ
-543 KPEKTTQ
+543 PEKTTQ

-558 SDKLDAWVSAYAG
+558 SDRLDAWVSAYAG

-582 TGPMGQTTRAT
+582 SGMMGPTTRAS
-593 NVNAQIMGGEVGA
+593 NVNAQIMGGEAGFG
-606 SWRPLA
+606 WRPVA
-612 PWRFEGA
+612 PLRIETSV
-619 LAYAWGRN
+619 AYAWGRN
-627 VQSGAPLPQMPPL
+627 ATSGDPLPQMPPL
-640 EARFGVEYTRGP
+640 EARVGLEYTRGA

-707 DNVLDKAYAE
+707 DNLLNKAYAE

-731 NLPVTEPGRT
+731 NAPVNEPGRT
-741 AWVRL
+741 AWVRV
-746 STKL
+746 SAKL

>member
-1 MTSTFLRHAPAA
+1 MYSSSLRPTRAA
-13 RGDHARRR
+13 RTAHARRYR
-21 RRAITLTVPALAAG
+21 RLLGVTMPALAAG
-35 AFHLAPAVAQ
+35 AFLHVAPAAAQ
-45 TSEAVHGHGTLGA
+45 SGARGAAHDDTTLVEAPVSPA
-58 SGVASRADTDAASA
+58 IEVVASPDA
-72 KSDGAVREAASA
+72 
-84 AASRTTTG
+84 
-92 AAPNATTLPTIEI
+92 
-105 VAAPESTPL
+105 TPL

-136 KTIPGFASIRSGG
+136 KTIPGFAAIRSGG
-149 TNGDPVL
+149 TNGDLVL
-156 RGMFGSRLNI
+156 RGMFGSRLNVV
-166 LANGMPTLGACPGRM
+166 ANGMSTLGACPGRM

-197 LVKGPQT
+197 VIKGPQT

-225 KTPGMRFDG
+225 KTAGMRFDG
-234 SVVGGSF
+234 SLVGGSF
-241 GRNDQNV
+241 GRNDQNL
-248 DVTAGT
+248 DVAAGT
-254 PDFYGRVSANHAH
+254 PDFYGRVTANHAH
-267 SQDYEDGNGRTV
+267 AQDYKDGNGNTV

-284 KWNADAALGWT
+284 KWNADAAFGWT
-295 PDDNTRLEL
+295 PDDHTRVEL

-333 FDKKHIGDVLDRIE
+333 FDKQHIGDVLDRIE
-347 AQVFYNEADHVMD
+347 AQVYYNEADHVMD
-360 NYTLRMPDPTSSM
+360 NYTLRSPDPTSSM

-395 LTDAFKLVTGVD
+395 FADDFKLVTGVD

-414 SRSAMGM
+414 SRSAMGR
-421 QNYGDKPWNPQANM
+421 QDYGDKPWNPQANM

-442 ELTWYASDASR
+442 ELTWYASETSR

-459 IDYAAARDKRATTGG
+459 IDYASATDRRATASA
-474 MKMSMRNPTFDDLRS
+474 MMMRMPNPTFDDARG

-496 VRYERDLASLP
+496 VRYERDLAVWP
-507 VTWYAGIGHA
+507 VTWYAGVGHTE
-517 QRFPDYWELFS
+517 RFPDYWELFS
-528 AKRGPNG
+528 AKRGPLG
-535 SINAFSAI
+535 SVNAFTAI
-543 KPEKTTQ
+543 RPEKTTQ

-558 SDKLDAWVSAYAG
+558 TGRLDAWISAYAG

-582 TGPMGQTTRAT
+582 AGMMGATTRAT
-593 NVNAQIMGGEVGA
+593 NVNAQIMGGELGA
-606 SWRPLA
+606 SWRPAA
-612 PWRFEGA
+612 PWRFDTS

-627 VQSGAPLPQMPPL
+627 ADTGAPLPQMPPL
-640 EARFGVEYTRGP
+640 EARIGIEYTRGA

-658 WRVVAPQHRYA
+658 WRVVASQHRYA

-689 SLHAQYNVSKT
+689 SLHAQYKVNKA
-700 VQISVGV
+700 VQITVGI

-731 NLPVTEPGRT
+731 NTPLMEPGRT

>member
-1 MTSTFLRHAPAA
+1 MIHFPLRAPSASRNA
-13 RGDHARRR
+13 LRITRNTTRNTTTRRLPLMLK
-21 RRAITLTVPALAAG
+21 LTMPALAAS
-35 AFHLAPAVAQ
+35 AMTAACA
-45 TSEAVHGHGTLGA
+45 A
-58 SGVASRADTDAASA
+58 TDAARA
-72 KSDGAVREAASA
+72 EGAGPAAQA
-84 AASRTTTG
+84 G
-92 AAPNATTLPTIEI
+92 AADLLPPVEV
-105 VAAPESTPL
+105 VASPLRTPL
-114 VVVTDPKTPRQP
+114 VVVTNPKTPRQP

-149 TNGDPVL
+149 TNGDAVL

-188 APESYDKVT
+188 APESYDKLTV
-197 LVKGPQT
+197 VKGPQT

-214 TVLFERVTPRF
+214 TVLFERTTRRF
-225 KTPGMRFDG
+225 DKPGMRFDG
-234 SVVGGSF
+234 SLVGGSF
-241 GRNDQNV
+241 GRNDQNI

-254 PDFYGRVSANHAH
+254 PDVYGRVTANHAH
-267 SQDYEDGNGRTV
+267 SDDYKDGNGRTV

-295 PDDNTRLEL
+295 PDDHTRVEL
-304 TAGTGDGYAR
+304 TAGGGDGYAR

-328 TFGLK
+328 TFGLS
-333 FDKKHIGDVLDRIE
+333 FDKQHIGDVLDRVE
-347 AQVFYNEADHVMD
+347 ARVYYNEADHVMD

-385 LGARVAATLR
+385 LGARAAATFR
-395 LTDAFKLVTGVD
+395 FGDDFKLVAGVD

-414 SRSAMGM
+414 SRSAMGR
-421 QNYGDKPWNPQANM
+421 QNYADKPWNAQTTM

-459 IDYAAARDKRATTGG
+459 VDYASARDKRPTTGG
-474 MKMSMRNPTFDDLRS
+474 MMGKPNPTFDDDRS

-496 VRYERDLASLP
+496 IRYERDLTALP

-517 QRFPDYWELFS
+517 ERFPDYWELFS
-528 AKRGPNG
+528 AKRGPAG
-535 SINAFSAI
+535 AVNAFSAV

-550 LDIGAQYK
+550 LDIGAQYR
-558 SDKLDAWVSAYAG
+558 SERLDAWVSAYAG
-571 YVQDFILFDYA
+571 YVQDFILFNYA
-582 TGPMGQTTRAT
+582 AGMMGSTTQAT
-593 NVNAQIMGGEVGA
+593 NVNAQIMGGEAGVA
-606 SWRPLA
+606 WRPVA
-612 PWRFEGA
+612 PLRVETS

-627 VQSGAPLPQMPPL
+627 VATGDPLPQMPPL
-640 EARFGVEYTRGP
+640 EARFGVEYTRGA

-658 WRVVAPQHRYA
+658 WRVVASQHRYA

-700 VQISVGV
+700 VQVSVGV
-707 DNVLDKAYAE
+707 DNVLNKAYTE
-717 HLNLAGNAGFGYPA
+717 HLNLAGNAGFGYAA
-731 NLPVTEPGRT
+731 NTPVTEPGRT
-741 AWVRL
+741 AWVRV
-746 STKL
+746 SAKM

>member
-1 MTSTFLRHAPAA
+1 MIHFPLRAPSASRNA
-13 RGDHARRR
+13 SRITCNIPSRRLPLMLK
-21 RRAITLTVPALAAG
+21 LTMPALAAS
-35 AFHLAPAVAQ
+35 AM
-45 TSEAVHGHGTLGA
+45 T
-58 SGVASRADTDAASA
+58 AAC
-72 KSDGAVREAASA
+72 AA
-84 AASRTTTG
+84 TG
-92 AAPNATTLPTIEI
+92 AARAEGAGSAVQAGAADLLPPVEV
-105 VAAPESTPL
+105 VASPLRTPL
-114 VVVTDPKTPRQP
+114 VVVTNPKTPRQP

-149 TNGDPVL
+149 TNGDAVL

-188 APESYDKVT
+188 APESYDKLTV
-197 LVKGPQT
+197 VKGPQT

-214 TVLFERVTPRF
+214 TVLFERTTRRF
-225 KTPGMRFDG
+225 DKPGMRFDG
-234 SVVGGSF
+234 SLVGGSF
-241 GRNDQNV
+241 GRNDQNI

-254 PDFYGRVSANHAH
+254 PDVYGRVTANHAH
-267 SQDYEDGNGRTV
+267 SDDYKDGNGRTV

-295 PDDNTRLEL
+295 PDDHTRVEL
-304 TAGTGDGYAR
+304 TAGGGDGYAR

-328 TFGLK
+328 TFGLS
-333 FDKKHIGDVLDRIE
+333 FDKQHIGDVLDRVE
-347 AQVFYNEADHVMD
+347 ARVYYNEADHVMD
-360 NYTLRMPDPTSSM
+360 NYTLRQPDPTSSM

-385 LGARVAATLR
+385 LGARAAATFR
-395 LTDAFKLVTGVD
+395 FGDDFKLVAGVD

-414 SRSAMGM
+414 SRSAMGR
-421 QNYGDKPWNPQANM
+421 QNYADKPWNAQTTM

-459 IDYAAARDKRATTGG
+459 VDYASARDKRPTMGG
-474 MKMSMRNPTFDDLRS
+474 MMGKPNPTFDDDRS

-496 VRYERDLASLP
+496 IRYERDLAALP

-517 QRFPDYWELFS
+517 ERFPDYWELFS
-528 AKRGPNG
+528 ATRGPAG
-535 SINAFSAI
+535 AVNAFSAV

-550 LDIGAQYK
+550 LDIGAQYR
-558 SDKLDAWVSAYAG
+558 SERLDAWVSAYAG
-571 YVQDFILFDYA
+571 YVQDFILFNYA
-582 TGPMGQTTRAT
+582 AGMMGSTTQAT
-593 NVNAQIMGGEVGA
+593 NVNAQIMGGEAGVA
-606 SWRPLA
+606 WRPVA
-612 PWRFEGA
+612 PLRVETS

-627 VQSGAPLPQMPPL
+627 VATGDPLPQMPPL
-640 EARFGVEYTRGP
+640 EARFGVEYTRGA

-658 WRVVAPQHRYA
+658 WRVVASQHRYA

-700 VQISVGV
+700 VQVSVGV
-707 DNVLDKAYAE
+707 DNVLNKAYTE
-717 HLNLAGNAGFGYPA
+717 HLNLAGNAGFGYAA
-731 NLPVTEPGRT
+731 NTPVTEPGRT
-741 AWVRL
+741 AWVRV
-746 STKL
+746 SAKM

>member
-1 MTSTFLRHAPAA
+1 MIHFPLRAPSASRNA
-13 RGDHARRR
+13 SRITRNTPSRRLPL
-21 RRAITLTVPALAAG
+21 ILKLTMPALAAC
-35 AFHLAPAVAQ
+35 
-45 TSEAVHGHGTLGA
+45 
-58 SGVASRADTDAASA
+58 AA
-72 KSDGAVREAASA
+72 
-84 AASRTTTG
+84 TG
-92 AAPNATTLPTIEI
+92 AARADDAGPAAQAGAADLLPPVEV
-105 VAAPESTPL
+105 VALPLRTPL
-114 VVVTDPKTPRQP
+114 VVVTNPKTPRQP

-149 TNGDPVL
+149 TNGDAVL

-188 APESYDKVT
+188 APESYDKLTV
-197 LVKGPQT
+197 VKGPQT

-214 TVLFERVTPRF
+214 TVLFERTTRRF
-225 KTPGMRFDG
+225 DKPGMRFD
-234 SVVGGSF
+234 SSLVGGSF
-241 GRNDQNV
+241 GRNDQNI

-254 PDFYGRVSANHAH
+254 PDVYGRVTANHAH
-267 SQDYEDGNGRTV
+267 SDDYKDGNGRTV

-295 PDDNTRLEL
+295 PDDHTRVEL
-304 TAGTGDGYAR
+304 TAGGGDGYAR

-328 TFGLK
+328 TFGLS
-333 FDKKHIGDVLDRIE
+333 FDKQHIGDVLDRVE
-347 AQVFYNEADHVMD
+347 ARVYYNEADHVMD
-360 NYTLRMPDPTSSM
+360 NYTLRQPDPTSSM

-385 LGARVAATLR
+385 LGARAAATFR
-395 LTDAFKLVTGVD
+395 FGDDFKLVAGVD

-414 SRSAMGM
+414 SRSAMGR
-421 QNYGDKPWNPQANM
+421 QNYADKPWNAQTTM

-459 IDYAAARDKRATTGG
+459 VDYASARDKRPTTGG
-474 MKMSMRNPTFDDLRS
+474 MMGKPNPTFDDDRS

-496 VRYERDLASLP
+496 IRYERDLTALP

-517 QRFPDYWELFS
+517 ERFPDYWELFS
-528 AKRGPNG
+528 AKRGPAG
-535 SINAFSAI
+535 AVNAFSAV

-550 LDIGAQYK
+550 LDIGAQYR
-558 SDKLDAWVSAYAG
+558 SERLDAWVSAYAG
-571 YVQDFILFDYA
+571 YVQDFILFNYA
-582 TGPMGQTTRAT
+582 AGMMGSTTQAT
-593 NVNAQIMGGEVGA
+593 NVNAQIMGGEAGVA
-606 SWRPLA
+606 WRPVA
-612 PWRFEGA
+612 PLRVETS

-627 VQSGAPLPQMPPL
+627 VATGDPLPQMPPL
-640 EARFGVEYTRGP
+640 EARFGVEYTRGA

-658 WRVVAPQHRYA
+658 WRVVASQHRYA

-700 VQISVGV
+700 VQVSVGV
-707 DNVLDKAYAE
+707 DNVLNKAYTE
-717 HLNLAGNAGFGYPA
+717 HLNLAGNAGFGYAA
-731 NLPVTEPGRT
+731 NTPVTEPGRT
-741 AWVRL
+741 AWVRV
-746 STKL
+746 SAKM

>member
-1 MTSTFLRHAPAA
+1 MTIFQLRAQPSPRNA
-13 RGDHARRR
+13 GSRRLPLMLK
-21 RRAITLTVPALAAG
+21 LTMPALAA
-35 AFHLAPAVAQ
+35 
-45 TSEAVHGHGTLGA
+45 
-58 SGVASRADTDAASA
+58 SA
-72 KSDGAVREAASA
+72 MTAASA
-84 AASRTTTG
+84 ATG
-92 AAPNATTLPTIEI
+92 AARAADTAA
-105 VAAPESTPL
+105 AAPAGVAEMLPPVEVVASPLTTPL
-114 VVVTDPKTPRQP
+114 VVVTDPKKPRQP

-136 KTIPGFASIRSGG
+136 KTIPGFTSIRSGG

-197 LVKGPQT
+197 VVKGPQT

-225 KTPGMRFDG
+225 DKPGMRFDG

-241 GRNDQNV
+241 GRNDQNL

-254 PDFYGRVSANHAH
+254 PDVYGRVTANHAH
-267 SQDYEDGNGRTV
+267 SDDYKDGNGRTV

-295 PDDNTRLEL
+295 PDDHTRVEL
-304 TAGTGDGYAR
+304 TAGGGDGYAR

-328 TFGLK
+328 TFGLS
-333 FDKKHIGDVLDRIE
+333 FDKRHIGDVLERIE
-347 AQVFYNEADHVMD
+347 ARVYYNEADHVMD
-360 NYTLRMPDPTSSM
+360 NYTLRQPDPTSSM

-385 LGARVAATLR
+385 LGARAAATFR
-395 LTDAFKLVTGVD
+395 FGSDFKLVTGVD

-414 SRSAMGM
+414 SRGAMGRE
-421 QNYGDKPWNPQANM
+421 NYGDKPWDAQATM

-459 IDYAAARDKRATTGG
+459 VDYASARDKRPTTGG
-474 MKMSMRNPTFDDLRS
+474 MMSKANPTFDDTRS

-496 VRYERDLASLP
+496 VRYERDLAALP
-507 VTWYAGIGHA
+507 VTWYAGIGHTE
-517 QRFPDYWELFS
+517 RYPDYWELFS
-528 AKRGPNG
+528 AKRGPDG
-535 SINAFSAI
+535 AVNAFSAVQ
-543 KPEKTTQ
+543 PEKTTQ
-550 LDIGAQYK
+550 LDIGAQYRG
-558 SDKLDAWVSAYAG
+558 DKLDAWVSGYAG
-571 YVQDFILFDYA
+571 YVQDYILFNYA
-582 TGPMGQTTRAT
+582 AGKMGTTTQST
-593 NVNAQIMGGEVGA
+593 NVNAQIMGGEAGLA
-606 SWRPLA
+606 WRPVA
-612 PWRFEGA
+612 PLRVETS

-627 VQSGAPLPQMPPL
+627 ATSGDPLPQMPPL
-640 EARFGVEYTRGP
+640 EARFGLEYTRGA

-669 LNEGNVVGKDFGPS
+669 LNQGNVVGKDFGSS

-700 VQISVGV
+700 VQVSVGV
-707 DNVLDKAYAE
+707 DNVLDKAYTE

-731 NLPVTEPGRT
+731 RTPVNEPGRT
-741 AWVRL
+741 AWVRV
-746 STKL
+746 SAKM

>member
-1 MTSTFLRHAPAA
+1 MTVFSLRTPTASRQFP
-13 RGDHARRR
+13 ARRVPR
-21 RRAITLTVPALAAG
+21 MLTFTVPALAVGAMTAAAPAETARAAAGVPTADAG
-35 AFHLAPAVAQ
+35 ALLPPV
-45 TSEAVHGHGTLGA
+45 EV
-58 SGVASRADTDAASA
+58 VASPLT
-72 KSDGAVREAASA
+72 
-84 AASRTTTG
+84 
-92 AAPNATTLPTIEI
+92 
-105 VAAPESTPL
+105 TPL
-114 VVVTDPKTPRQP
+114 VVVTDPKAPRQP

-136 KTIPGFASIRSGG
+136 KTIPGFTSIRSGG

-166 LANGMPTLGACPGRM
+166 LANGLPTLGACPNRM

-188 APESYDKVT
+188 APESYDKVMV
-197 LVKGPQT
+197 VKGPQT

-225 KTPGMRFDG
+225 ERAGMRFDG

-241 GRNDQNV
+241 GRNDQNF

-254 PDFYGRVSANHAH
+254 PDVYGRVTANHAH
-267 SQDYEDGNGRTV
+267 AQDYKDGNGNTV

-295 PDDNTRLEL
+295 PDDRTRVEL
-304 TAGTGDGYAR
+304 TAGAGDGYAR

-328 TFGLK
+328 TFGLS
-333 FDKKHIGDVLDRIE
+333 FDKRHLGDVLDRVE
-347 AQVFYNEADHVMD
+347 ARVYYNEADHVMD
-360 NYTLRMPDPTSSM
+360 NTTLRQPDPASSM

-385 LGARVAATLR
+385 FGARAAATLR
-395 LTDAFKLVTGVD
+395 FGDDFKLVTGVD

-414 SRSAMGM
+414 SRSAMGR
-421 QNYGDKPWNPQANM
+421 QNYGDQPWNAQATM

-442 ELTWYASDASR
+442 ELTWYASDTAR

-459 IDYAAARDKRATTGG
+459 VDYGSARDKRATTRG
-474 MKMSMRNPTFDDLRS
+474 MMTSTPNPTFDDDRA

-517 QRFPDYWELFS
+517 QRYPDYWELFS
-528 AKRGPNG
+528 AKRGPAG
-535 SINAFSAI
+535 SINAFSAVQ
-543 KPEKTTQ
+543 PEKTTQ
-550 LDIGAQYK
+550 LDIGAQYR
-558 SDKLDAWVSAYAG
+558 SDRVDAWVSAYAG
-571 YVQDFILFDYA
+571 YVQDYILFNYA
-582 TGPMGQTTRAT
+582 HGMMGPTTQAT
-593 NVNAQIMGGEVGA
+593 NVNAQIMGGEAGM
-606 SWRPLA
+606 SWRPVA
-612 PWRFEGA
+612 PLRIDTS

-627 VQSGAPLPQMPPL
+627 ATSGDPLPQMPPL
-640 EARFGVEYTRGP
+640 EARVGLEYTRGA

-689 SLHAQYNVSKT
+689 SVHAQYNVSKK

-707 DNVLDKAYAE
+707 DNVLNKAYTE

-731 NLPVTEPGRT
+731 NAPLMEPGRT
-741 AWVRL
+741 AWLRV
-746 STKL
+746 SAKL

>member
-1 MTSTFLRHAPAA
+1 MTIFSLRTPPASRSACARPAPRMLKLA
-13 RGDHARRR
+13 
-21 RRAITLTVPALAAG
+21 VPALTAGVLSATAA
-35 AFHLAPAVAQ
+35 AADAARRA
-45 TSEAVHGHGTLGA
+45 EASPDE
-58 SGVASRADTDAASA
+58 SGMLLPPVEVVAS
-72 KSDGAVREAASA
+72 
-84 AASRTTTG
+84 
-92 AAPNATTLPTIEI
+92 PL
-105 VAAPESTPL
+105 STPL
-114 VVVTDPKTPRQP
+114 VVVTDPKAPRQP

-136 KTIPGFASIRSGG
+136 KTIPGFTSIRSGG

-156 RGMFGSRLNI
+156 RGMFGSRLNV
-166 LANGMPTLGACPGRM
+166 LANGMPTLGACPNRM

-197 LVKGPQT
+197 VVKGPQT

-214 TVLFERVTPRF
+214 TVLFERTTPRF
-225 KTPGMRFDG
+225 ERPGMRFDG

-254 PDFYGRVSANHAH
+254 PDFYGRVIANHAH
-267 SQDYEDGNGRTV
+267 AQDYRDGNGRTV

-295 PDDNTRLEL
+295 PDAHTRVEL

-314 YAGRGMDGAHFRRE
+314 YAGRGMDGAHFRRD
-328 TFGLK
+328 TFGLS
-333 FDKKHIGDVLDRIE
+333 FDKRHLGDVLDRIE
-347 AQVFYNEADHVMD
+347 ARVYYNEADHVMD
-360 NYTLRMPDPTSSM
+360 NYTLRQPDPASSM

-385 LGARVAATLR
+385 VGARAAATWR
-395 LTDAFKLVTGVD
+395 FGNAFKLVTGVD

-414 SRSAMGM
+414 SRAAMGR
-421 QNYGDKPWNPQANM
+421 QNYGDQPWDAQATM

-442 ELTWYASDASR
+442 ELTWYATEAAR

-459 IDYAAARDKRATTGG
+459 VDYASARDKRATTGG
-474 MKMSMRNPTFDDLRS
+474 MMTSRPNPTFDDDRA

-517 QRFPDYWELFS
+517 ERYPDYWELFS
-528 AKRGPNG
+528 AKRGPAG
-535 SINAFSAI
+535 SVNAFSAVQ
-543 KPEKTTQ
+543 PEKTTQ

-558 SDKLDAWVSAYAG
+558 SDRLDAWVSAYAG

-582 TGPMGQTTRAT
+582 SGTMGSTTRAS
-593 NVNAQIMGGEVGA
+593 NVNAQIMGGEAGVG
-606 SWRPLA
+606 WRPIA
-612 PWRFEGA
+612 PLRIETSV
-619 LAYAWGRN
+619 AYAWGRN
-627 VQSGAPLPQMPPL
+627 ATSGDPLPQMPPL
-640 EARFGVEYTRGP
+640 EARVGLEYTRGA

-689 SLHAQYNVSKT
+689 SLHAQYNLSKT

-707 DNVLDKAYAE
+707 DNLLNKAYAE

-731 NLPVTEPGRT
+731 NAPVNEPGRT
-741 AWVRL
+741 AWVRV
-746 STKL
+746 SAKL

>member
-1 MTSTFLRHAPAA
+1 MTIFSLRTPPALRSACARPAPRMLKLA
-13 RGDHARRR
+13 
-21 RRAITLTVPALAAG
+21 VPALTAG
-35 AFHLAPAVAQ
+35 VL
-45 TSEAVHGHGTLGA
+45 S
-58 SGVASRADTDAASA
+58 
-72 KSDGAVREAASA
+72 ASA
-84 AASRTTTG
+84 AAAD
-92 AAPNATTLPTIEI
+92 AARRAEASPDESGMLLPPVEV
-105 VAAPESTPL
+105 VASPLSTPL
-114 VVVTDPKTPRQP
+114 VVVTDPKAPRQP

-136 KTIPGFASIRSGG
+136 KTIPGFTSIRSGG

-156 RGMFGSRLNI
+156 RGMFGSRLNV
-166 LANGMPTLGACPGRM
+166 LANGMPTLGACPNRM

-197 LVKGPQT
+197 VVKGPQT

-214 TVLFERVTPRF
+214 TVLFERTTPRF
-225 KTPGMRFDG
+225 ERPGMRFDG

-254 PDFYGRVSANHAH
+254 PDFYGRVIANHAH
-267 SQDYEDGNGRTV
+267 AQDYRDGNGRTV

-295 PDDNTRLEL
+295 PDAHTRVEL

-314 YAGRGMDGAHFRRE
+314 YAGRGMDGAHFRRD
-328 TFGLK
+328 TFGLS
-333 FDKKHIGDVLDRIE
+333 FDKRHLGDVLDRIE
-347 AQVFYNEADHVMD
+347 ARVYYNEADHVMD
-360 NYTLRMPDPTSSM
+360 NYTLRQPDPASSM

-385 LGARVAATLR
+385 VGARAAATWR
-395 LTDAFKLVTGVD
+395 FGDAFKLVTGID

-414 SRSAMGM
+414 SRAAMGR
-421 QNYGDKPWNPQANM
+421 QNYGDQPWDAQATM

-442 ELTWYASDASR
+442 ELTWYAAETAR

-459 IDYAAARDKRATTGG
+459 VDYASARDKRATTGG
-474 MKMSMRNPTFDDLRS
+474 MMTSRPNPTFDDDRA

-517 QRFPDYWELFS
+517 ERYPDYWELFS
-528 AKRGPNG
+528 AKRGPAG
-535 SINAFSAI
+535 SVNAFSAVQ
-543 KPEKTTQ
+543 PEKTTQ

-558 SDKLDAWVSAYAG
+558 SDRLDAWVSAYAG

-582 TGPMGQTTRAT
+582 SGMMGPTTRAS
-593 NVNAQIMGGEVGA
+593 NVNAQIMGGEAGVG
-606 SWRPLA
+606 WRPIA
-612 PWRFEGA
+612 PLRIETSV
-619 LAYAWGRN
+619 AYAWGRN
-627 VQSGAPLPQMPPL
+627 ATSGDPLPQIPPL
-640 EARFGVEYTRGP
+640 EARVGLEYTRGA

-707 DNVLDKAYAE
+707 DNLLNKAYAE

-731 NLPVTEPGRT
+731 NAPVNEPGRT
-741 AWVRL
+741 AWVRV
-746 STKL
+746 SAKL